1 MEKKSLIEKL
11 HDLQDQNKDQ
21 SYLTQ
26 EALVKLAKE
35 EKISPAKV
43 FAVASFYSMFSM
55 TPRGKHIIRVC
66 EDQACHMDGAESIID
81 TLSRLLK
88 VQLGQT
94 TQDGM
99 FTLEHSSCLGLCD
112 QSPAMMIDGTA
123 YGNLTRTKIESIINE
138 IKAGA

>member
-1 MEKKSLIEKL
+1 VGKKSLIEKL
-11 HDLQDQNKDQ
+11 HDLQDQNKNQ

-26 EALVKLAKE
+26 EALVNLAKE

-43 FAVASFYSMFSM
+43 FAVATFYSMFST

-66 EDQACHMDGAESIID
+66 EDQACHLDGAETVIQ
-81 TLSRLLK
+81 TLERLLK
-88 VQLGQT
+88 VQLGDT
-94 TQDGM
+94 TNDGL

-112 QSPAMMIDGTA
+112 QSPAMMIDSTA
-123 YGNLTRTKIESIINE
+123 YGNLTRTKIEAIINE

>member
-11 HDLQDQNKDQ
+11 HDLQDQNKNQ

-26 EALVKLAKE
+26 EALVNLAKE

-43 FAVASFYSMFSM
+43 FAVATFYSMFSV
-55 TPRGKHIIRVC
+55 TPRGRHIIRVC
-66 EDQACHMDGAESIID
+66 EDQACHMDGAETIIQTLEKVLHVRIGD
-81 TLSRLLK
+81 T
-88 VQLGQT
+88 T
-94 TQDGM
+94 PDGV

-112 QSPAMMIDGTA
+112 QSPAMMIDGEA
-123 YGNLTRTKIESIINE
+123 YGNLTRTKIESIIQK